1 MNRSRRVIA
10 LIMLVVLAVTLA
22 GAFMTRGVMAYLPFL
37 QVRKG
42 NWTGAYVPLGIV
54 DQRPW
59 QTAATLAALA
69 RAAEEKKLARD
80 AERLAD
86 HEVDQAFSQSL
97 RQASLA
103 KPNLSGKALA
113 LQQRVTELQEIIKN
127 DQARIASLGGGAGP
141 KPASAVSN
149 GSDLEIAKTQL
160 GLDQDE
166 LTDSLEDLA
175 RETGDQRIKLQ
186 QELA

>member
-1 MNRSRRVIA
+1 MNRARVVIVFI
-10 LIMLVVLAVTLA
+10 LLLVLAATLA

-69 RAAEEKKLARD
+69 RSAEERKLARD

-97 RQASLA
+97 RQASLG
-103 KPNLSGKALA
+103 KPNLTGKALA
-113 LQQRVTELQEIIKN
+113 LQQRVTELQEIVKK
-127 DQARIASLGGGAGP
+127 DEARIAALSAGAGT
-141 KPASAVSN
+141 K
-149 GSDLEIAKTQL
+149 
-160 GLDQDE
+160 
-166 LTDSLEDLA
+166 
-175 RETGDQRIKLQ
+175 
-186 QELA
+186 